1 MMKKNLDHSDVD
13 KYYFM
18 RKMENE
24 SKIADQKTELREAN
38 QKLREFERTMDKEL
52 PNQIRLK
59 EFKSIA

>member
-24 SKIADQKTELREAN
+24 SKIDDQKTELREAN